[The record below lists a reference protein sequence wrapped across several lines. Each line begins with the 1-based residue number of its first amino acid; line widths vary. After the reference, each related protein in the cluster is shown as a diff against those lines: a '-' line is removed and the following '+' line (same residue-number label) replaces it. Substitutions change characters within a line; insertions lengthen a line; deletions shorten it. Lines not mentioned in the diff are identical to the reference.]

1 MYVFKMLP
9 KEAHDAQDTG
19 QDITTWL
26 PTGGST
32 FKASTWM
39 CGSRLGIS
47 DLIRLRL
54 TLRQRTSS
62 FGHAFPK
69 TVAGTKNLS
78 DGNEE
83 MFAMMNQE
91 CPALL

>member
-1 MYVFKMLP
+1 MLP

-26 PTGGST
+26 PT
-32 FKASTWM
+32 FKASAWM
-39 CGSRLGIS
+39 CGSRLGIN
-47 DLIRLRL
+47 DLIRLSL
-54 TLRQRTSS
+54 KLRQCAST
-62 FGHAFPK
+62 FGHAFPN
-69 TVAGTKNLS
+69 TAAGTKKLS